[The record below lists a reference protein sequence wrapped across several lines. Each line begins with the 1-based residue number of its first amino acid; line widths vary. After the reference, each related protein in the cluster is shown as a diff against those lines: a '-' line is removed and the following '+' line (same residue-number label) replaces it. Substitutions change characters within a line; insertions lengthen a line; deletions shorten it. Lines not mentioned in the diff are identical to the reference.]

1 MTAAHDAIERI
12 EVALGTRGYDILI
25 GNGVISDAGRLCS
38 DLVAGRR
45 LHIIADAALAD
56 TRLPELAAALAGQA
70 RAVGKL
76 VLPAG
81 ECLKALS
88 AIEEAATRLTAEG
101 VERGDLLIALG
112 GGTIGDFT
120 GFLAAILLRG
130 IDFIQIPT
138 TLLAQVDSSVGG
150 KTGVNLETGKNLIGA
165 FHQPRRVLIDIAAL
179 ESLSLRERRAGYAE
193 IVKYALID
201 DAAFFDW
208 LESHGETLL
217 AGDPSALR
225 LAIATSCRAK
235 ARIVAADERER
246 GRRALLNL
254 GHSFGH
260 ALEAAAGYD
269 GSLLH
274 GEAVA
279 IGMVMALDLSVRLG
293 MAPARDRD
301 RLCAHLAACGL
312 PTRPDALGHRFDAD
326 ALLRHMEKD
335 KKVAD
340 GRIVL
345 VLLEGIGRAVLH
357 RDMDRARLREHLVD
371 CLTPAS

>member
-1 MTAAHDAIERI
+1 MTAAHDEIGRI

-38 DLVAGRR
+38 DLIAGRR

-56 TRLPELAAALAGQA
+56 TLLPELAASLAGRA
-70 RAVGKL
+70 RAVRRL

-81 ECLKALS
+81 ESLKTLS
-88 AIEEAATRLTAEG
+88 AIEGAATRLTAEG
-101 VERGDLLIALG
+101 IERGDLLIALG

-208 LESHGETLL
+208 LESHGATLL

-225 LAIATSCRAK
+225 QAIATSCRAK

-312 PTRPDALGHRFDAD
+312 PTRSDALGHRFEAD
-326 ALLRHMEKD
+326 ALLRHMDKD

-371 CLTPAS
+371 CLAPAS